1 MFDEVK
7 SGMLKRLK
15 TKHNSVI
22 QSKKNSPN
30 NAPENEFQVP
40 EPRNFQSHK
49 TLNQVKKKPEH
60 KYNT

>member
-1 MFDEVK
+1 MCNEVK
-7 SGMLKRLK
+7 SDTLKQLK

-40 EPRNFQSHK
+40 EPRNFRSHK
-49 TLNQVKKKPEH
+49 TLNQVKK
-60 KYNT
+60 T